1 MLRVGVIGTGA
12 MGKNHV
18 RVYSEIDDVELIG
31 VSDIDKT
38 SGVAI
43 ARKFHCEYYA
53 DYKNLLERVDAVT
66 IAVPTSQHSEV
77 GKAAI
82 ERGVHILMEKPLA
95 KTIEQSKELVAL
107 GREKGIVL
115 AVGHIE
121 RHNPVVRHLKKL
133 LEENT
138 FGKIFNMTSRRVS
151 NYPKRIRDVGVIMD
165 LAVHDIDICR
175 YLAGTDVDMVFS
187 VAGFSGQT
195 KFEDH
200 ATIMLRFKN
209 DILGVVD
216 TNWLTPMRVR
226 GLSVTCE
233 KSFIQVDY
241 MAQSLN
247 ISTSKLGELD
257 ETNLYKLP
265 LEMETVTVGLKKEEP
280 LKKEL
285 EDFIGAIEQNRPPLV
300 TGEDGIMIIR
310 LAEAAKCS
318 AREGRAIIID
328 EL

>member
-1 MLRVGVIGTGA
+1 MRIGVIGIGA

-18 RVYSEIDDVELIG
+18 RVYSEIDDVELVG
-31 VSDIDKT
+31 VSDIDEKN
-38 SGVAI
+38 GKAI
-43 ARKFHCEYYA
+43 ARKFNCEYFP
-53 DYKNLLERVDAVT
+53 DYTNLLEKVDAVT
-66 IAVPTSQHSEV
+66 IAVPTSQHSEI

-95 KTIEQSKELVAL
+95 KTIEQSKELVEL
-107 GREKGIVL
+107 SRKKGIVL

-187 VAGFSGQT
+187 VAGASGHT
-195 KFEDH
+195 RFEDH
-200 ATIMLRFKN
+200 ATIMLKFKN
-209 DILGVVD
+209 DILGIVD

-233 KSFIQVDY
+233 RSFIQVDY
-241 MAQSLN
+241 MAQSLQ

-257 ETNLYKLP
+257 ETNLFKLP
-265 LEMETVTVGLKKEEP
+265 LEMETVSVGLKKEEP
-280 LKKEL
+280 LKKEI
-285 EDFIGAIEQNRPPLV
+285 EDFIGAIEQNRSPLV

-310 LAEAAKCS
+310 LAEAAMCS
-318 AREGRAIIID
+318 AREGKAITIED
-328 EL
+328 D